1 MNDDKENFDKRKFLD
16 IKKSSNELVEIAV
29 EESLR
34 LTDVIHNQETNI
46 KDLNDEKI
54 LFERN
59 EIQID
64 IQKNQQ
70 LLINEHK
77 ENNDKL
83 SSDLNNL
90 KIKIAELDNTNKRF
104 LANNNELKD
113 TLSRYIKH
121 NKNLQ
126 ISIDKSKK
134 IESESLTNKS
144 LVKKMSEQII
154 FYQSDNSRLSSEII
168 NIQKKY
174 ETIKNNFNQVDKE
187 KNNIFK
193 QIQDLNYSLTRNN
206 IVGTPFDREIIEE
219 DTINSKVLNDIS
231 KVNSDDNKESNI
243 DKDLDKEINDIFN

>member
-144 LVKKMSEQII
+144 LVKKMSAQII

>member
-83 SSDLNNL
+83 NSDLNNL
-90 KIKIAELDNTNKRF
+90 KIKIEELDNTNKKF
-104 LANNNELKD
+104 LVNNNELKN

-144 LVKKMSEQII
+144 LVKKMSAQII

>member
-1 MNDDKENFDKRKFLD
+1 MNDDKENFDKKKFLD
-16 IKKSSNELVEIAV
+16 IKKSSNELAEIAV

-34 LTDVIHNQETNI
+34 LTDLIHNQETNI

-59 EIQID
+59 KIQID

-70 LLINEHK
+70 LLINEYK

-83 SSDLNNL
+83 NSDLNNL
-90 KIKIAELDNTNKRF
+90 KIKIEELDNTNKRF
-104 LANNNELKD
+104 LVNNNELKN

-154 FYQSDNSRLSSEII
+154 FYQSDNSRLSSEIT